1 MFYVSFRPVVLAHSH
16 NLLSLFCTS
25 SCGSSS
31 SKLEHKYCNCANL
44 TRTNQIKLSL
54 PLFKKTIIQWAQV
67 EISRRCMS
75 SVDKYSINT
84 NRHQSSRRVSVCHI
98 AASCMMMV
106 SMQCQVPLSQSDHHF
121 IQLKQKIIVNGHDP
135 DLLECAKLDP

>member
-1 MFYVSFRPVVLAHSH
+1 MNDKVHCHKLTLHTRKNLAYRYRFDRFLKLKFIINFMFYVSFRPVVLAHSH

-84 NRHQSSRRVSVCHI
+84 NRHESSRRVSVCHI
-98 AASCMMMV
+98 AARSMMMV
-106 SMQCQVPLSQSDHHF
+106 SM
-121 IQLKQKIIVNGHDP
+121 
-135 DLLECAKLDP
+135 